1 MTDFSTFAQAVRA
14 KFKQMTKQDLFIIDT
29 DKDTLFGL
37 YLASFPD
44 GTNPIYLTRTEHDC
58 NCCKQFIRNIG
69 NVVVIDKNTHELD
82 SVWNVKGLP
91 HPYDIVA
98 AEMHQY
104 VVGQNIKSSW
114 FTSERSYG
122 KSSTNQ
128 LMPDG
133 KTVKTWKHFSGDV
146 PSKALSAAPD
156 QLRGEKDMTA
166 QVFRRGL
173 EELTDEAM
181 QTVLDL
187 IRENSLYRGQ
197 EHLNNVKTFSLMASY
212 YKSLSNDKA
221 KNLFIWENINNPAA
235 RVRNTAIGTLLQDL
249 SAGVDMETSVKSY
262 ETKVAPENYKRT
274 TALITPAMV
283 KAASKTIAD
292 LGLEPQ
298 LQRRLANIS
307 DVSVNNVLWVNRNSK
322 AHMQSGLEQ
331 MLLGQTKAPATKK
344 KATAVNEISIT
355 DFIQTVVPQA
365 KEMELQFTGNH
376 LGNLMTLTTR
386 SSERSVD
393 DVPLFK
399 WGNDFAWSY
408 HGNIADSSIK
418 EKVKAA
424 GGNVSAALRFSLAWS
439 NCDDLDLYVTTPSGT
454 TLYYGNRGRKFDGG
468 QLDVDANCCGGRRI
482 QGKEMAPVENIYF
495 DHILDGTYK
504 VEVRNNKRMESIDVG
519 YTVEVE
525 VGGQV
530 SQYSVQSNLSKQIL
544 TVTFKN
550 GVVTNMKVM
559 PEVVGSALQAEA
571 WGIKSEQ
578 FVPVTT
584 IMRSPNFWDGN
595 SIGNEHFF
603 FILEGCK
610 TDEPV
615 RGIFNE
621 FLRND
626 LTQHR
631 KVFEVLGDKT
641 KCQPTDEQ
649 LSGVGFST
657 TKPQS
662 VVVRV
667 TTDQGKKEYTVLV

>member
-1 MTDFSTFAQAVRA
+1 MSDFSTFAQAVRA
-14 KFKQMTKQDLFIIDT
+14 KFEQMTKQDLFIIDT

-69 NVVVIDKNTHELD
+69 NVVVIDRNTHELD

-98 AEMHQY
+98 AEMHQF
-104 VVGQNIKSSW
+104 VVRQHIKSSW

-122 KSSTNQ
+122 KPSTNQ

-173 EELTDEAM
+173 EELTDESM

-187 IRENSLYRGQ
+187 IHENSLYRGQ
-197 EHLNNVKTFSLMASY
+197 EHLNNVKAFSLMAAY
-212 YKSLSNDKA
+212 YKSLPNDKA

-249 SAGVDMETSVKSY
+249 SAGVDLETAVKSY

-283 KAASKTIAD
+283 KAATKTIAD

-331 MLLGQTKAPATKK
+331 MLMGQTKTPATKK
-344 KATAVNEISIT
+344 KATSVNEISIT

-454 TLYYGNRGRKFDGG
+454 TLYYGNRGRKINGG
-468 QLDVDANCCGGRRI
+468 QLDVDANCFGGRRTS
-482 QGKEMAPVENIYF
+482 GKEMAPVENIYF
-495 DHILDGTYK
+495 DSIMDGTYK
-504 VEVRNNKRMESIDVG
+504 VEVRNFKRMESIDVG

-544 TVTFKN
+544 TVTFKD

-571 WGIKSEQ
+571 WDIKTEQ

-595 SIGNEHFF
+595 SVGNEHFF

-610 TDEPV
+610 TDESV

>member
-1 MTDFSTFAQAVRA
+1 MSEFSTFAQAVRA
-14 KFKQMTKQDLFIIDT
+14 KFEQMTKQDLFIIDT

-98 AEMHQY
+98 AEMHQF
-104 VVGQNIKSSW
+104 VVGQHIKSSW

-122 KSSTNQ
+122 KPSTNQ

-197 EHLNNVKTFSLMASY
+197 EHLNNIKAFSLMASY
-212 YKSLSNDKA
+212 YKSLPNDKA
-221 KNLFIWENINNPAA
+221 KNLFIWENINNHAA
-235 RVRNTAIGTLLQDL
+235 RLRNTAIGTLLQDL
-249 SAGVDMETSVKSY
+249 SAGIDLETAVKSY

-283 KAASKTIAD
+283 KAATKTIAD

-355 DFIQTVVPQA
+355 DFIQTVAPQA

-424 GGNVSAALRFSLAWS
+424 GGNVSAALRFSLAWT
-439 NCDDLDLYVTTPSGT
+439 NCDDLDLYVTTPTGT
-454 TLYYGNRGRKFDGG
+454 TLYYGNRGRKIDGG
-468 QLDVDANCCGGRRI
+468 QLDVDANCFGGRRTP
-482 QGKEMAPVENIYF
+482 GKEMAPVENIYF
-495 DHILDGTYK
+495 DSIMDGTYK
-504 VEVRNNKRMESIDVG
+504 VEVRNYKRMESIDVG

-544 TVTFKN
+544 TLTFKD

-571 WGIKSEQ
+571 WGIKTEQ

-595 SIGNEHFF
+595 SVGNEHFF

-610 TDEPV
+610 TDESV

>member
-1 MTDFSTFAQAVRA
+1 MSDFSAFAQAVRA
-14 KFKQMTKQDLFIIDT
+14 KFEQMSKQDLFIIDT

-91 HPYDIVA
+91 YPYDIVA
-98 AEMHQY
+98 AEMHKY
-104 VVGQNIKSSW
+104 VVGQHIKSSW
-114 FTSERSYG
+114 FTPERSYG
-122 KSSTNQ
+122 KPSTNQ

-146 PSKALSAAPD
+146 PAKALSAAPD
-156 QLRGEKDMTA
+156 RLRGEKDMTA

-197 EHLNNVKTFSLMASY
+197 EHLNNIKAFSLMASY
-212 YKSLSNDKA
+212 YKSLPNDKA

-235 RVRNTAIGTLLQDL
+235 RLRNTAIGTLLQDL
-249 SAGVDMETSVKSY
+249 SAGVDIETSVKSY

-283 KAASKTIAD
+283 KAATKTIAD

-307 DVSVNNVLWVNRNSK
+307 DVSVNNVLWVDRSSK

-331 MLLGQTKAPATKK
+331 LLMGQTKASATKK
-344 KATAVNEISIT
+344 KATSVNEISIT
-355 DFIQTVVPQA
+355 DFIQTVVPTA
-365 KEMELQFTGNH
+365 TEMELQFTGNH
-376 LGNLMTLTTR
+376 VGNLMTLTTR
-386 SSERSVD
+386 SSERSDD

-399 WGNDFAWSY
+399 WDNDFAWSY
-408 HGNIADSSIK
+408 RGNIADSFIK
-418 EKVKAA
+418 ELVKSA

-439 NCDDLDLYVTTPSGT
+439 NCDDLDLYVKTPTGAT
-454 TLYYGNRGRKFDGG
+454 IYYGNRSRKIDGG
-468 QLDVDANCCGGRRI
+468 QLDIDANCCGGTRYP
-482 QGKEMAPVENIYF
+482 GKEMRPVENIYF
-495 DHILDGTYK
+495 DSIMDGKYIVR
-504 VEVRNNKRMESIDVG
+504 VENFRQKETIDRGYAVEMEVS
-519 YTVEVE
+519 
-525 VGGQV
+525 GQI
-530 SQYSVQSNLSKQIL
+530 QHYSVPVNRSSNIFE
-544 TVTFKN
+544 VTFKN
-550 GVVTNMKVM
+550 GVVQDMKIASDVSGTAM
-559 PEVVGSALQAEA
+559 QAEA
-571 WGIKSEQ
+571 WNIKTET
-578 FVPVTT
+578 FVPVKT
-584 IMRSPNFWDGN
+584 IMRSPNFWDGK

-603 FILEGCK
+603 FLLEGCK
-610 TDEPV
+610 TNEPV
-615 RGIFNE
+615 RSIFNE
-621 FLRND
+621 FLRSD
-626 LTQHR
+626 LTEHR
-631 KVFEVLGDKT
+631 KVFEVLADKT